1 MQKNY
6 EEEFKKKIIR
16 LHIEEGRT
24 IKSLSLEYSISKSAV
39 SYWLKK
45 FRNECRINKKANEE
59 QDFMKQN
66 NKLKKELEELKK
78 CSNGKLMLFEHFFIS
93 SYLLKE

>member
-45 FRNECRINKKANEE
+45 LNLNVTEENVLLAILIYGNIIMRRIL
-59 QDFMKQN
+59 DI
-66 NKLKKELEELKK
+66 
-78 CSNGKLMLFEHFFIS
+78 HV
-93 SYLLKE
+93 

>member
-6 EEEFKKKIIR
+6 EEVFKKKIIR

-24 IKSLSLEYSISKSAV
+24 IKSLAMEYNISKSAV

-45 FRNECRINKKANEE
+45 YRNECRVNKKALEE
-59 QDFMKQN
+59 HNFMKQY
-66 NKLKKELEELKK
+66 NKLR
-78 CSNGKLMLFEHFFIS
+78 
-93 SYLLKE
+93 